1 MSDRIPLS
9 PPFIAP
15 VCSNIERPL
24 WSVMIPCYNCT
35 KYLRETIE
43 SVLVQ
48 DPGPDK
54 MQIEVVDDCSTDADV
69 EALVAEVGRGRV
81 RYFRQPENRGS
92 LRNFETCINR
102 SIGHRVHI
110 LHGDDLIK
118 PGYYDEIEKMFGAY
132 PDAAAAF
139 TGYNYIDENGD
150 RMYDNDKLSD
160 EPGIV
165 KDWLSEIAQSQKI
178 QSPSIVVKRSVYEEM
193 GSFYAIHYGEDWV
206 MWVKISSRYPI
217 VHSPALLAK
226 YRVHQSNITGRY
238 FLSGQS
244 MKDIRIA
251 IGIIQD
257 YLPED
262 KKAKLKNLAL
272 KNYSKYFAETSD
284 KVYHEYRKP
293 YLAMRQA
300 IGALKMHVNGTSL
313 YFVVKIYLK
322 LLFKYKFN
330 ALEARKE

>member
-9 PPFIAP
+9 PPFIPP
-15 VCSNIERPL
+15 VCSNIKRPL

-35 KYLRETIE
+35 KYLRQAIE
-43 SVLVQ
+43 SVLIQ

-54 MQIEVVDDCSTDADV
+54 MQIEVIDDCSTDADV
-69 EALVAEVGRGRV
+69 KALVAEVGKGRV
-81 RYFRQPENRGS
+81 GYFRQEQNRGS
-92 LRNFETCINR
+92 LRNFETCIKR

-118 PGYYDEIEKMFGAY
+118 PGYYEEIEKLFSNY

-139 TGYNYIDENGD
+139 TGYNYIDQDGN
-150 RMYDNDKLSD
+150 RLYDNDKLSE
-160 EPGIV
+160 EPGPV

-178 QSPSIVVKRSVYEEM
+178 QSPSIVVKRSVYEEL

-206 MWVKISSRYPI
+206 MWVRISSKYQI

-226 YRVHQSNITGRY
+226 YRIHNSNITSRY

-244 MKDIRIA
+244 LKDIGIA

-257 YLPED
+257 YLPDD

-272 KNYSKYFAETSD
+272 RNYSKYFAESSD

-293 YLAMRQA
+293 RLAMRQA
-300 IGALKMHVNGTSL
+300 VEALKMHVNVTSL
-313 YFVVKIYLK
+313 WFVAKIYVK
-322 LLFKYKFN
+322 LLFHYKFN
-330 ALEARKE
+330 SLQVREE